1 MKKPLIGADL
11 ILSLGFIAY
20 LYFDIKSDGDGSF
33 LKGLKEMTSDVVF
46 WYIVL
51 ALIIFAPIAIL
62 YAKKLEKNKK
72 RLLSDWRKKN
82 RFTLSWCV
90 IFFVIFFQK

>member
-33 LKGLKEMTSDVVF
+33 LKGLEKMTSDGVF

-51 ALIIFAPIAIL
+51 ALFIFAPIAIL
-62 YAKKLEKNKK
+62 YAKKLEKNKQK
-72 RLLSDWRKKN
+72 AVKWLKN
-82 RFTLSWCV
+82 EEQV
-90 IFFVIFFQK
+90 YI

>member
-33 LKGLKEMTSDVVF
+33 MKGLKEMTSDVVF
-46 WYIVL
+46 WYIIL
-51 ALIIFAPIAIL
+51 ALIIFLLIPILFAI
-62 YAKKLEKNKK
+62 KLGKNKQ
-72 RLLSDWRKKN
+72 KKN
-82 RFTLSWCV
+82 
-90 IFFVIFFQK
+90 

>member
-33 LKGLKEMTSDVVF
+33 LKGLEKMTSDGLI

-51 ALIIFAPIAIL
+51 VLIIFAPIAIL
-62 YAKKLEKNKK
+62 YAKELENTKK
-72 RLLSDWRKKN
+72 
-82 RFTLSWCV
+82 
-90 IFFVIFFQK
+90 

>member
-62 YAKKLEKNKK
+62 YAKKLEKNK
-72 RLLSDWRKKN
+72 
-82 RFTLSWCV
+82 
-90 IFFVIFFQK
+90 QKAVKWLEKEEQIHT

>member
-51 ALIIFAPIAIL
+51 ALIIFAPKIVS
-62 YAKKLEKNKK
+62 NFFW
-72 RLLSDWRKKN
+72 S
-82 RFTLSWCV
+82 FTCND
-90 IFFVIFFQK
+90 IITH

>member
-1 MKKPLIGADL
+1 MKKPLIGVDL

-33 LKGLKEMTSDVVF
+33 LKGLEKMTSDVVF

-62 YAKKLEKNKK
+62 YGKKLGKNKQ
-72 RLLSDWRKKN
+72 KKN
-82 RFTLSWCV
+82 
-90 IFFVIFFQK
+90 

>member
-33 LKGLKEMTSDVVF
+33 LKGLKEMTSDGVF

-62 YAKKLEKNKK
+62 YAKKLEKNK
-72 RLLSDWRKKN
+72 
-82 RFTLSWCV
+82 
-90 IFFVIFFQK
+90 QKVVK

>member
-33 LKGLKEMTSDVVF
+33 LKGLEKMTSDGVF

-51 ALIIFAPIAIL
+51 ALFIFAPIAIL
-62 YAKKLEKNKK
+62 YAKKLEKNK
-72 RLLSDWRKKN
+72 
-82 RFTLSWCV
+82 
-90 IFFVIFFQK
+90 QKAVKWLEKEGQIHT

>member
-11 ILSLGFIAY
+11 ILSLGYIVY

-33 LKGLKEMTSDVVF
+33 LKGLEKMTSDVVF

-51 ALIIFAPIAIL
+51 ALIIFVPIAIL
-62 YAKKLEKNKK
+62 YAKKLEKNKQ
-72 RLLSDWRKKN
+72 KKN
-82 RFTLSWCV
+82 LR
-90 IFFVIFFQK
+90 